1 MEHVMTQAAVREVC
15 GKGALTPQDGAR
27 LGATIEHAF
36 AVRSERFRSITVV
49 DCRPSPYQSS
59 CGLHEVDV
67 WFADGSMQALIAKA
81 IDWEA
86 MSPEAHRARPQWLS
100 DQQRERA
107 VYESLL
113 STADVGSASYFGVYV
128 GESGIRYLLLER
140 IDGLPLWQSG
150 NFDTWCEAARW
161 LARMGVRITP
171 DNVARTRA
179 APHLRRHDRTSY
191 ETWMQRA
198 SAFHARSN
206 PVVETLSRPYQKV
219 VDWLSCERHGF
230 LHGEFYPSNVMVE
243 CRSPLPDVV
252 RPVDWEMA
260 ALGPASI
267 DLACLLSGTWTDD
280 ERAEIADAY
289 YGELATLGRQVPPRE
304 RYLRTLD
311 YALIHL
317 SIRNLGWSADW
328 TPPPDRAHDWL
339 GEALRLCEKW
349 DL

>member
-1 MEHVMTQAAVREVC
+1 MTQAAVRDASV
-15 GKGALTPQDGAR
+15 KGALSSRDGAR
-27 LGATIEHAF
+27 LGEAIARALTARGE
-36 AVRSERFRSITVV
+36 RSRGLGAV

-59 CGLHEVDV
+59 CCLHEIDV
-67 WFADGSMQALIAKA
+67 WFDDGSKQALVAKA

-100 DQQRERA
+100 DQQRERV

-113 STADVGSASYFGVYV
+113 STADVGSAPYFGVYV
-128 GESGIRYLLLER
+128 AESGIRYLLLGR
-140 IDGLPLWQSG
+140 IDGMPLWQSG

-161 LARMGVRITP
+161 LARMAARITP
-171 DNVARTRA
+171 QMVARSTA
-179 APHLRRHDRTSY
+179 AAHLLRYDRTFY

-198 SAFHARSN
+198 CVFHAGSS
-206 PVVETLSRPYQKV
+206 PIIETLSRRHQKV
-219 VDWLSCERHGF
+219 VEWLSYERHGF
-230 LHGEFYPSNVMVE
+230 VHGEFYSSNVMVE
-243 CRSPLPDVV
+243 ARAPLADVV

-260 ALGPASI
+260 AMGPPAI
-267 DLACLLSGTWTDD
+267 DLACLLAGTWSDD
-280 ERAEIADAY
+280 QRAHIADAY
-289 YGELATLGRQVPPRE
+289 YGELATLGRPVPPRE

-317 SIRNLGWSADW
+317 SIRNLGWSSDW
-328 TPPPDRAHDWL
+328 TPPSERAHDWL

>member
-1 MEHVMTQAAVREVC
+1 MTHAAVRDTLT
-15 GKGALTPQDGAR
+15 KGGLGPQDELR
-27 LGATIEHAF
+27 LVTTIEHAL
-36 AVRSERFRSITVV
+36 AVGGERPRSISAV

-59 CGLHEVDV
+59 CCLYEVDV
-67 WFADGSMQALIAKA
+67 WFVDGSKQALVAKA

-86 MSPEAHRARPQWLS
+86 MLPEAHRARPQWLS

-107 VYESLL
+107 AYESLL
-113 STADVGSASYFGVYV
+113 STADVGSAPYFGVYL

-140 IDGLPLWQSG
+140 IDGMPLWQSG

-161 LARMGVRITP
+161 LARMAVRITP
-171 DNVARTRA
+171 QMVAGSRA
-179 APHLRRHDRTSY
+179 AQHLLRYDRTFY

-198 SAFHARSN
+198 CVFHARSN
-206 PVVETLSRPYQKV
+206 PVIETLSRPYQKV

-230 LHGEFYPSNVMVE
+230 LHGEFYSSNVMVE
-243 CRSPLPDVV
+243 CVPGLPDVV

-267 DLACLLSGTWTDD
+267 DLASLLAGTWTDD
-280 ERAEIADAY
+280 ERAVVTDAY
-289 YGELATLGRQVPPRE
+289 YRELATLGRQVPPRE

-317 SIRNLGWSADW
+317 SIRNLGWSIDW

>member
-1 MEHVMTQAAVREVC
+1 MTQTTVREASV
-15 GKGALTPQDGAR
+15 KGVLNLPDGLR
-27 LGATIEHAF
+27 IGATVGHVLAARGE
-36 AVRSERFRSITVV
+36 RSREINTV

-59 CGLHEVDV
+59 CGLHEVDI
-67 WFADGSMQALIAKA
+67 WFDDGSMQALIAKA

-113 STADVGSASYFGVYV
+113 STADVGSAPYFGIYV
-128 GESGIRYLLLER
+128 DESGVRYLLLER
-140 IDGLPLWQSG
+140 IDGMPLWQSG

-161 LARMGVRITP
+161 LARMAVRITRQI
-171 DNVARTRA
+171 VAGSRA
-179 APHLRRHDRTSY
+179 EAHLLRYDRTFY

-198 SAFHARSN
+198 CVFHARSN
-206 PVVETLSRPYQKV
+206 PAIETLSRPYQKV

-230 LHGEFYPSNVMVE
+230 LHGEFYSSNVLVQ
-243 CRSPLPDVV
+243 CRPPLTDVV

-267 DLACLLSGTWTDD
+267 DLACLVAGTWTDD
-280 ERAEIADAY
+280 ERAAVADAY
-289 YGELATLGRQVPPRE
+289 YGELATFGRHVPPRE

-317 SIRNLGWSADW
+317 SVRNLGWSTDW
-328 TPPPDRAHDWL
+328 TPPADRAHDWF

>member
-1 MEHVMTQAAVREVC
+1 MTQAAVRE
-15 GKGALTPQDGAR
+15 ALTKGGLSPPDGLR
-27 LGATIEHAF
+27 LGAAIEHAL
-36 AVRSERFRSITVV
+36 AGRGERLRAIHAV

-59 CGLHEVDV
+59 CGLYEVDV
-67 WFADGSMQALIAKA
+67 WFDDGSTQALVAKA

-100 DQQRERA
+100 DQQRERV

-113 STADVGSASYFGVYV
+113 STADVGSAPYFGLHV

-140 IDGLPLWQSG
+140 IDGMPLWQSG
-150 NFDTWCEAARW
+150 NFDTWREAARW
-161 LARMGVRITP
+161 LARMAVRITP
-171 DNVARTRA
+171 DMVAGSRA
-179 APHLRRHDRTSY
+179 APHLLRYDRTFY

-198 SAFHARSN
+198 CVFHACSN
-206 PVVETLSRPYQKV
+206 PVIETLSRPYQKV
-219 VDWLSCERHGF
+219 VDWLSCERQGF
-230 LHGEFYPSNVMVE
+230 LHGEFYSSNVMVQ
-243 CRSPLPDVV
+243 CRPALPDVV

-260 ALGPASI
+260 ALGPASM
-267 DLACLLSGTWTDD
+267 DLACLLAGTWTDD
-280 ERAEIADAY
+280 ERADVADAY

-317 SIRNLGWSADW
+317 SIRNLGWSIDW
-328 TPPPDRAHDWL
+328 TPPSDRAYDWL

>member
-1 MEHVMTQAAVREVC
+1 MTQAAVRDASS
-15 GKGALTPQDGAR
+15 KGVLSPQDAVR
-27 LGATIEHAF
+27 LGEAIAHEL
-36 AVRSERFRSITVV
+36 AVRGGRSRAISAV

-59 CGLHEVDV
+59 CCLFEVDV
-67 WFADGSMQALIAKA
+67 WFDDGSMQALVAKA

-107 VYESLL
+107 VYETLL
-113 STADVGSASYFGVYV
+113 STADVGSAPYFGVYV

-140 IDGLPLWQSG
+140 IDGMPLWQSG

-161 LARMGVRITP
+161 LARMAVRITP
-171 DNVARTRA
+171 HTVAGSPA
-179 APHLRRHDRTSY
+179 SAHLLRYDRTFY

-198 SAFHARSN
+198 CVFHARSN
-206 PVVETLSRPYQKV
+206 PVIETLSRPHQKV

-230 LHGEFYPSNVMVE
+230 LHGEFYSSNVMVE
-243 CRSPLPDVV
+243 CRAPLSDVV
-252 RPVDWEMA
+252 RPIDWEMA
-260 ALGPASI
+260 AMGPPSI
-267 DLACLLSGTWTDD
+267 DLACLVAGTWTDD
-280 ERAEIADAY
+280 ERGEVADAY
-289 YGELATLGRQVPPRE
+289 YGEIAALGHQVPPRE

-317 SIRNLGWSADW
+317 SIRNLGWSSDW
-328 TPPPDRAHDWL
+328 TPPSDRAHDWL

-349 DL
+349 NL

>member
-1 MEHVMTQAAVREVC
+1 
-15 GKGALTPQDGAR
+15 
-27 LGATIEHAF
+27 
-36 AVRSERFRSITVV
+36 V

-67 WFADGSMQALIAKA
+67 WFDDGSMQALVAKA

-86 MSPEAHRARPQWLS
+86 LSPEAHRVRPQWLS

-113 STADVGSASYFGVYV
+113 SMADVGSAPYFGVYI
-128 GESGIRYLLLER
+128 GESGIRHLLLER
-140 IDGLPLWQSG
+140 IAGMPLWQSG
-150 NFDTWCEAARW
+150 NFDTWCEASRW
-161 LARMGVRITP
+161 LARMAVRITP
-171 DNVARTRA
+171 RMVAGSQA
-179 APHLRRHDRTSY
+179 APHLLRYDRAFY

-198 SAFHARSN
+198 SVFHAGSN
-206 PVVETLSRPYQKV
+206 PVIETLLRPYQKV

-230 LHGEFYPSNVMVE
+230 LHGEFYSSNVMVQ
-243 CRSPLPDVV
+243 CRQPLSDVV

-260 ALGPASI
+260 ALGPPSI
-267 DLACLLSGTWTDD
+267 DLACLLAGTWTDD
-280 ERAEIADAY
+280 ERADVADAY

-317 SIRNLGWSADW
+317 SIRNLGWSIDW
-328 TPPPDRAHDWL
+328 TPPSDRAHDWL
-339 GEALRLCEKW
+339 GEALRLSEKW
-349 DL
+349 NL